1 MKASHKYMGVLNRS
15 LEFSAEDYI
24 SARSAWR
31 DCARRM
37 RKLAGFLVTTVLCVG
52 LPVCIVIIFL
62 MEGVNAPPVTTIT
75 VRREGI
81 ETTDDKGPAN
91 FTCLGNVTGMIS
103 AEPAG
108 DTADEGRVFDGD
120 LQRTW

>member
-1 MKASHKYMGVLNRS
+1 MKASHKYTGVLNRS

-52 LPVCIVIIFL
+52 TVQPARPQRWALAPVL
-62 MEGVNAPPVTTIT
+62 YAPVDVCGPPLKAERSPLAGGPV
-75 VRREGI
+75 G
-81 ETTDDKGPAN
+81 
-91 FTCLGNVTGMIS
+91 
-103 AEPAG
+103 
-108 DTADEGRVFDGD
+108 
-120 LQRTW
+120 